1 LSNNSQN
8 QVAALEQELAEERR
22 ARRALVDTSVQLG
35 SLLNLPE
42 LLQAIM
48 GAATDLL
55 RTESSSLMLLDDE
68 TNELVF
74 EVATGQPGA
83 ALRELRVPADQ
94 GIAGWVLQH
103 DQPAIV
109 SNVSSDKRFYE
120 QIDQKSGF
128 NTRSMLAVPLKIRDR
143 SIGVI
148 EAINKKESSGFTERD
163 QDIATALASQAAV
176 AIENARLYR
185 KLADAVVESRY
196 GTLPVP

>member
-1 LSNNSQN
+1 LSNESQN
-8 QVAALEQELAEERR
+8 QVAALERELAEERR

-55 RTESSSLMLLDDE
+55 RTETSSLMLLDDE

-83 ALRELRVPADQ
+83 AIKELRVPANQ

-103 DQPAIV
+103 DQPAVV
-109 SNVSSDKRFYE
+109 SDVSSDKRFYE
-120 QIDQKSGF
+120 QIDQQSGF

-143 SIGVI
+143 AIGVI
-148 EAINKKESSGFTERD
+148 EAINKKENTGFSERD
-163 QDIATALASQAAV
+163 QDIATALAAQAAV